1 MNNDIIIQTMTES
14 FEALKDSWETKKEA
28 IIKCIVETE
37 ACDGALAMDMWGY
50 VLKKNEA
57 LLKDKN
63 ENVNF
68 IDNVILGFRDKYKG
82 ASTSGSDF
90 CETMLNHVAPH
101 FVRNENLIKI
111 VFGLLINAGYSNK
124 EYYYFST
131 PSELLPALIAC
142 LFLQDY
148 PPSIPVIIK
157 SLAQNKNMDDVSIG
171 NLILKSNTY
180 IDGVEKQWTW
190 IERKFY
196 ISDQV
201 KESLLNC
208 LDLIKDKEDRAE
220 IALSLMAR

>member
-1 MNNDIIIQTMTES
+1 
-14 FEALKDSWETKKEA
+14 
-28 IIKCIVETE
+28 
-37 ACDGALAMDMWGY
+37 
-50 VLKKNEA
+50 
-57 LLKDKN
+57 
-63 ENVNF
+63 
-68 IDNVILGFRDKYKG
+68 
-82 ASTSGSDF
+82 
-90 CETMLNHVAPH
+90 MLNHVAPH